1 MNILLIC
8 KPGVLME
15 TDKVNTT
22 NSPQS
27 LTGSMK
33 KRRRSVA
40 GLAKVSVFTS
50 FPFIPSRFTIKH
62 DRVIMKLI
70 YVLQLLDNMVMLI

>member
-1 MNILLIC
+1 VNILLIL

-50 FPFIPSRFTIKH
+50 FPFIPS
-62 DRVIMKLI
+62 
-70 YVLQLLDNMVMLI
+70 